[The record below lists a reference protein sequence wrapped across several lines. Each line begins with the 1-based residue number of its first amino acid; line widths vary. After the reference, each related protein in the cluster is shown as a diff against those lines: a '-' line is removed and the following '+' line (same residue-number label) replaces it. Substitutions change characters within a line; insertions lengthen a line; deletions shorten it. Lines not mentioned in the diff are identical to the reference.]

1 MQEVMNNYIPYSEIF
16 FFYTSVTGKLLQSLD
31 SYYRITLLIV
41 NQVLLPCKGAD
52 KYTSLFSGTNCI
64 ASWCARQDT
73 KNNC

>member
-1 MQEVMNNYIPYSEIF
+1 M
-16 FFYTSVTGKLLQSLD
+16 GKLLQSLD
-31 SYYRITLLIV
+31 SYYRVTLLIV
-41 NQVLLPCKGAD
+41 NQVLLPCKGTD

>member
-1 MQEVMNNYIPYSEIF
+1 MQEVINNYIPCSEIF
-16 FFYTSVTGKLLQSLD
+16 FYTGVMGKLLQSLD
-31 SYYRITLLIV
+31 SYYRITLLIA
-41 NQVLLPCKGAD
+41 NQVLLPCQGAN